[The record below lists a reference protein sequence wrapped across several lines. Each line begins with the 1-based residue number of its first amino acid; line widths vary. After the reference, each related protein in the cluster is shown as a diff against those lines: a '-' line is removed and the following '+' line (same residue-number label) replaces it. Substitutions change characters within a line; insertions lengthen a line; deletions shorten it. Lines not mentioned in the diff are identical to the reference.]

1 MTCSAAHSAKVLPAA
16 LQNPRPDAPSA
27 PPDPGQKT
35 APRSAR
41 AGGAVAHLPARLAAL
56 IPRSVLGS
64 CLLAHA
70 IGRLESHP
78 QPQRLRSGGMAR
90 RFTLARSPNSAPLPP
105 PPRRTARPPAPRALP
120 RLGPRSGRRPS
131 GGHLSPRG
139 RLVLAICSQ
148 LAHVLGL
155 HQDPLFNVRL
165 TVCGSR
171 WLASRARSTVA
182 WRTSLAPLGLSSITR
197 RERPER
203 SLRSLPSPYRCT
215 GDAATSTTINSI
227 CRSIWRGRGGRSSG
241 CGARSACDVDARDAH
256 ACGTERAQMAAK
268 VVAAGAAAAASAA
281 VVAVPQQG
289 HERRRSRGRWI
300 PIWQR

>member
-1 MTCSAAHSAKVLPAA
+1 
-16 LQNPRPDAPSA
+16 
-27 PPDPGQKT
+27 
-35 APRSAR
+35 
-41 AGGAVAHLPARLAAL
+41 
-56 IPRSVLGS
+56 
-64 CLLAHA
+64 
-70 IGRLESHP
+70 
-78 QPQRLRSGGMAR
+78 MAR
-90 RFTLARSPNSAPLPP
+90 HFTLARSPNSAPLPP

-203 SLRSLPSPYRCT
+203 SLRSLPSPT
-215 GDAATSTTINSI
+215 GAQEMRPRRPPSTASAGASGAAV
-227 CRSIWRGRGGRSSG
+227 GG
-241 CGARSACDVDARDAH
+241 V
-256 ACGTERAQMAAK
+256 
-268 VVAAGAAAAASAA
+268 AAAAAPAA
-281 VVAVPQQG
+281 RATSTRVTRTRAARSEPRWRPKWSLPAPLPPRPPLSWPSLSRATSGDGHGGVGSRYGSGSVRIVCVGTDVARVFVQLVCCLDGRMARWSVYPTLGQS
-289 HERRRSRGRWI
+289 SR
-300 PIWQR
+300 

>member
-16 LQNPRPDAPSA
+16 LQNPRPDAPST
-27 PPDPGQKT
+27 PREPGQKI

-41 AGGAVAHLPARLAAL
+41 AGGAVAHLPPRLAAL

-64 CLLAHA
+64 CLLAHT

-90 RFTLARSPNSAPLPP
+90 RFTLARSPKGAASPP

-139 RLVLAICSQ
+139 RLVLATCSQ
-148 LAHVLGL
+148 PAHVLGL
-155 HQDPLFNVRL
+155 YQGLLFNMCL

-171 WLASRARSTVA
+171 WLASRARSMVA

-203 SLRSLPSPYRCT
+203 SLRSL
-215 GDAATSTTINSI
+215 
-227 CRSIWRGRGGRSSG
+227 
-241 CGARSACDVDARDAH
+241 DAH
-256 ACGTERAQMAAK
+256 AY
-268 VVAAGAAAAASAA
+268 
-281 VVAVPQQG
+281 PN
-289 HERRRSRGRWI
+289 
-300 PIWQR
+300 